1 MERRMTNRPRNLANP
16 GKKLWD
22 STLEQY
28 EFSDAE
34 LALLEEACR
43 LRDHI
48 ALLDDVVKAEGVMST
63 SSQGVRVH
71 PALVEARQS
80 RLALARLL
88 ATLSIPPLED
98 DLPKSGRAR
107 GVYRRGA

>member
-1 MERRMTNRPRNLANP
+1 MIKTPRNLGTP
-16 GKKLWD
+16 GRKLWD

-28 EFSDAE
+28 EFSDTE

-48 ALLDDVVKAEGVMST
+48 SLLDDVVKADGVMST

-98 DLPKSGRAR
+98 DLPNASRAR